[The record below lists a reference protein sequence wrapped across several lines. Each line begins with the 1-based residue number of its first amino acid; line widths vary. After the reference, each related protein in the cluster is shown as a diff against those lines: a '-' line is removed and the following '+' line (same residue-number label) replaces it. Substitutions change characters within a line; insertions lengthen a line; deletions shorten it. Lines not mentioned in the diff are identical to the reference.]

1 MDEQS
6 IWPMAIG
13 PLQIPDVYCVWY
25 NFMEKKTLYYAQ
37 GRVAVVGKTSKTS
50 AK

>member
-6 IWPMAIG
+6 IWPILALSDLMCI
-13 PLQIPDVYCVWY
+13 VYDIH
-25 NFMEKKTLYYAQ
+25 NFMKKTLYYAQ